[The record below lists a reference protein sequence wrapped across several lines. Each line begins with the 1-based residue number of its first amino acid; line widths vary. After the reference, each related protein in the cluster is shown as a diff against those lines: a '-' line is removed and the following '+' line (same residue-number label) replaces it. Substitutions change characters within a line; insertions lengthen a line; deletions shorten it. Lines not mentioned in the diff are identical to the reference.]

1 MKDTYSDLGI
11 VSATVPQVLSATDT
25 SSAID
30 LQGFHSAL
38 VVINTGA
45 IASAGDFTTK
55 LQESDTT
62 TSGDFTDVAAADLL
76 GSFPASLA
84 ASSMLTPSQPRRRA
98 TMARAAGEF
107 SPIPAV
113 KTMRSTPS
121 SAAVNAPIWRHTVSA
136 K

>member
-11 VSATVPQVLSATDT
+11 VSATVPQVLAATDT

-62 TSGDFTDVAAADLL
+62 TSGDFTDVAAGDLL

-84 ASSMLTPSQPRRRA
+84 TSTAYKVGYKGTKRYIRTVTTKNGGTSIAASILVIKGDA
-98 TMARAAGEF
+98 D
-107 SPIPAV
+107 I
-113 KTMRSTPS
+113 
-121 SAAVNAPIWRHTVSA
+121 APVA
-136 K
+136 